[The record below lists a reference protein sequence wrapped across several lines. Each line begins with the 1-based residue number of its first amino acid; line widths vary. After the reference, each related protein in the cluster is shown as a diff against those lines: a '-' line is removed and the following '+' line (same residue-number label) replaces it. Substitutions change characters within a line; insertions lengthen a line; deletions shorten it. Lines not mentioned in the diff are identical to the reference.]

1 MAFLCPLESFPCF
14 IPLSSLFLC
23 KFPAVDRHP
32 YLPVCSV
39 WGGGEPLLSLVC
51 VWAVFVGVP
60 VSALQTLLNR
70 PVPTLTILWFC
81 EMSDLVS
88 LHGHQGV
95 ILGLAVAGPH
105 RCPWDSPHGWVA
117 ELCLNLPGW
126 LQSSAKH
133 PHCCREYLL
142 QAKSACIMPP
152 I

>member
-1 MAFLCPLESFPCF
+1 MTVVMLAYSIAFSFLKVDCCLYFSISPHIMAFLCPLESFPCF

-70 PVPTLTILWFC
+70 PVPTLTIL
-81 EMSDLVS
+81 
-88 LHGHQGV
+88 
-95 ILGLAVAGPH
+95 
-105 RCPWDSPHGWVA
+105 
-117 ELCLNLPGW
+117 
-126 LQSSAKH
+126 
-133 PHCCREYLL
+133 
-142 QAKSACIMPP
+142 
-152 I
+152 